1 MAASNREDRRS
12 APREPKVLKMFDEDG
27 ETLKL
32 MRLHRLRDNLINDIL
47 FGLREAERTE
57 DLDLVR
63 ELELKVEEA
72 RFVSAEITQLLNQ
85 GEINGTATNP

>member
-1 MAASNREDRRS
+1 
-12 APREPKVLKMFDEDG
+12 MFDEDG

-47 FGLREAERTE
+47 FGLREAERNE

-72 RFVSAEITQLLNQ
+72 RFVSAEINQLLNQ